1 LFTPFNL
8 VTSDKSKLLYRLY

>member
-8 VTSDKSKLLYRLY
+8 VTGDKSKLLYRLY